1 MGAWKVGEEV
11 PHVYAVMTNSNAMRR
26 FDAIFCGV
34 CDAEKGNVTIY
45 FCEFKT
51 FKWTETTLFWQL
63 PLFFFSN
70 DLISNQTFYQQKF
83 KIYHSK
89 YSQSQAVFRFC
100 HKVMSILLMTKT
112 GKWNNTLRP

>member
-63 PLFFFSN
+63 PLFFF
-70 DLISNQTFYQQKF
+70 F
-83 KIYHSK
+83 
-89 YSQSQAVFRFC
+89 
-100 HKVMSILLMTKT
+100 
-112 GKWNNTLRP
+112 